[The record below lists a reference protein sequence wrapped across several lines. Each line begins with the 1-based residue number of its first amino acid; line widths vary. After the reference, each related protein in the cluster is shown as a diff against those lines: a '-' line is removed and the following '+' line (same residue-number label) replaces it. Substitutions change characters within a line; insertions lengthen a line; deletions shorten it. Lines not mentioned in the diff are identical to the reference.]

1 MRPPLSQASVEM
13 QTGKSLEQ
21 ELGLS
26 LPPRPLLE
34 QPPRTGTQLAQ
45 LERTGLRLQGARPSG
60 ALLLLPLSSSGRLML
75 SYCWIYCEWLFHTRI
90 NIDCAL

>member
-13 QTGKSLEQ
+13 LTGKSLEQ
-21 ELGLS
+21 ELGPS
-26 LPPRPLLE
+26 LLPRPLLE

-60 ALLLLPLSSSGRLML
+60 ALPLLPLSSSGKLIP
-75 SYCWIYCEWLFHTRI
+75 SYCWIYCDRLFHSRI

>member
-1 MRPPLSQASVEM
+1 M

-21 ELGLS
+21 ELGPL

-34 QPPRTGTQLAQ
+34 QPLRTGTQLAQ

-60 ALLLLPLSSSGRLML
+60 VLPLLPPSSSGKLIP
-75 SYCWIYCEWLFHTRI
+75 SYCWIYCEWLFHSRI
-90 NIDCAL
+90 NTDCAL